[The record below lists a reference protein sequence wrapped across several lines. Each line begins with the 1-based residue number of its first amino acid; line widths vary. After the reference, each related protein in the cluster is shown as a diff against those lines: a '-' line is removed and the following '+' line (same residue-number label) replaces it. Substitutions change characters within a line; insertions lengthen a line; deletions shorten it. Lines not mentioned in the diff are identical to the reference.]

1 VVTKYS
7 YLELSL
13 KIVVYYIVSISKMD
27 IQNAGFEIVKNLL
40 YFASVIKHVDI

>member
-1 VVTKYS
+1 
-7 YLELSL
+7 
-13 KIVVYYIVSISKMD
+13 MD